1 MNVKDL
7 EDLILY
13 FTKFFNELSHTENID
28 VAKIEKLFNRTIQES
43 INTLSESEALEKAY
57 QEQLKNKRYLF
68 I

>member
-1 MNVKDL
+1 MKMNVKDL

-43 INTLSESEALEKAY
+43 INTLSEALEKAY

>member
-1 MNVKDL
+1 MKMNVKDL

-43 INTLSESEALEKAY
+43 ITTLSEAL
-57 QEQLKNKRYLF
+57 
-68 I
+68 

>member
-28 VAKIEKLFNRTIQES
+28 VEKIEKLFNRTIQES
-43 INTLSESEALEKAY
+43 ITTLSEALEKAY